1 MESDRLQ
8 KTRSVGLNLSYA
20 LGRKTNISLTSNLS
34 KRQFDE
40 LSDEDTNRTVSLDF
54 KRDLSK
60 KLQVNVGVRLL
71 DRESDNASRDLTDKR
86 LTLGLNY
93 TF

>member
-1 MESDRLQ
+1 
-8 KTRSVGLNLSYA
+8 LNLSYA

>member
-1 MESDRLQ
+1 MQ